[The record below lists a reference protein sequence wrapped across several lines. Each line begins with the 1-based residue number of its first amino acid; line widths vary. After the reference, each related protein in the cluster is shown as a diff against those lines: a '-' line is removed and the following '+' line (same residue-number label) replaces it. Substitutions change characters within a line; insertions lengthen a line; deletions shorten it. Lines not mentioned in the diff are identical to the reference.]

1 MNETVSLVVMSR
13 DSVAAIDDPSP
24 CSHDH
29 HSSSHDRH
37 QHPGVNDGGTT
48 ATMSI
53 RRQLLECLDLP
64 SAVALSG
71 PSGRV
76 AARWMTTRRLVEP
89 CLRVRTRS
97 SSQGLTGLTW
107 HQGLQTKCLHT
118 SPPPPPPPS
127 QPAAKSPPSPL
138 STQTSYLPHLPRN
151 FGVNQSLSISDSTRH
166 TLDKIVAH
174 FKAVRWAV
182 AYGSGVVSQTGYG
195 EDTKVGLQCAARA
208 TRVLTTSSFPEQTS
222 HRFPPCYIPSLP
234 FPFHKPGT
242 KSFTLPTPR

>member
-1 MNETVSLVVMSR
+1 MFWIRNRIIEIWVGWMNETVSLVVMSR
-13 DSVAAIDDPSP
+13 DSVAAIDDPST

-118 SPPPPPPPS
+118 SPPPPPPRHRNL
-127 QPAAKSPPSPL
+127 PPSL
-138 STQTSYLPHLPRN
+138 HLPRCP
-151 FGVNQSLSISDSTRH
+151 R
-166 TLDKIVAH
+166 K
-174 FKAVRWAV
+174 R
-182 AYGSGVVSQTGYG
+182 
-195 EDTKVGLQCAARA
+195 R
-208 TRVLTTSSFPEQTS
+208 TS
-222 HRFPPCYIPSLP
+222 HTSL
-234 FPFHKPGT
+234 GISVST
-242 KSFTLPTPR
+242 SLCQYQTRLDIR